1 MNRVAAKSV
10 MGIWRTVV
18 ADQGSAQTAARSNFH
33 NPHCRITHTMG
44 MQDRDWY
51 NDQQREREKQRQL
64 DATRAKSA
72 GFSAQHLNAKAT
84 SPLKSGFV
92 PMLVFWCVVMGLL
105 YLLMTHYLKP
115 TQTQVLANGDLVIER
130 ARDGHFYAMGTVN
143 GRAAKFMV
151 DTGASVVSVSEEFAR
166 QAGIVGGTPT
176 TFHTANGPRAG
187 RLVQGVT
194 VGVGPVSVSNVRVGV
209 GLVGGDD
216 SDALLGQS
224 FLSQFDIRINNKQ
237 MVLRVRGSAG

>member
-1 MNRVAAKSV
+1 
-10 MGIWRTVV
+10 
-18 ADQGSAQTAARSNFH
+18 
-33 NPHCRITHTMG
+33 MG

-64 DATRAKSA
+64 DATRAKFA

-194 VGVGPVSVSNVRVGV
+194 VGMGPVSVSNVRVGV

-237 MVLRVRGSAG
+237 MVLRARGSSG